1 MTEENTTEESTTEE
15 NTITEDKTEDPTPTE
30 SGDNGGGKN
39 NNTLLIVL
47 IVALVLAIFGIG
59 ALAIALI
66 SRDDGGDGSEST
78 LPTAAVGTAVPT
90 QGIPLV
96 PTRAPEVDPPD
107 PEPGAP
113 SATVIAPDGAFIRTG
128 PGTLYPS
135 MGLAPQGAVGAVVG
149 ISVDTQ
155 WYALT
160 DPNAPVDIGWILG
173 SLLALENVEDVPTIP
188 WPPPQATPT
197 PTATPAPDAYFT
209 ASRNDITAGETSV
222 LSWSVTDV
230 QAVYVYPIGADWTQY
245 GTSGQG
251 TKTVTPL
258 ITTTYQMRVVRRDGV
273 TELYNVEIRVSN
285 GLTTGVWRLTA
296 YADSSGILNSVLPN
310 TTLDSTFSSG
320 GQLSGNG
327 GCNTY
332 TGSFTAYDVTLRI
345 SIHNQSQST
354 CDENVMAQETAFF
367 RAMDSAAKMSIA
379 GNTMTVLSSTGRT
392 VLSYTR

>member
-1 MTEENTTEESTTEE
+1 MTEEDSTTEA
-15 NTITEDKTEDPTPTE
+15 TEEVEPTE
-30 SGDNGGGKN
+30 SGNNGGGN
-39 NNTLLIVL
+39 NNNSLLIVL
-47 IVALVLAIFGIG
+47 IVALVLAVIGIG

-66 SRDDGGDGSEST
+66 TRDDGGDGSEGA
-78 LPTAAVGTAVPT
+78 LPTAEVATAVPT
-90 QGIPLV
+90 QDIPLV
-96 PTRAPEVDPPD
+96 PTQAPEVDPPD
-107 PEPGAP
+107 PEPGEP
-113 SATVIAPDGAFIRTG
+113 SAAVIAPDGAFIRSG

-135 MGLAPQGAVGAVVG
+135 MGLAPQGAIGAVVG

-160 DPNAPVDIGWILG
+160 DPNAPSDIGWVFG
-173 SLLALENVEDVPTIP
+173 SLLVVENAEDVPTIP
-188 WPPPQATPT
+188 WPPPPATPT
-197 PTATPAPDAYFT
+197 PTATPAPDAYFS
-209 ASRNDITAGETSV
+209 ASRTDITAGETSV

-230 QAVYVYPIGADWTQY
+230 QSVYVYPIGADWTQY
-245 GTSGQG
+245 GTTGQG
-251 TKTVTPL
+251 TKTVTPF

-273 TELYNVEIRVSN
+273 TELYNVELRVSN

-332 TGSFTAYDVTLRI
+332 TGAFTAYDVTLRI
-345 SIHNQSQST
+345 SIQNQSQST

-367 RAMDSAAKMSIA
+367 RAMDSAAKMSLA
-379 GNTMTVLSSTGRT
+379 GNTMTILSSTGRT

>member
-1 MTEENTTEESTTEE
+1 MTEEDSTTEA
-15 NTITEDKTEDPTPTE
+15 TEEVEATE
-30 SGDNGGGKN
+30 SGNNGGGN
-39 NNTLLIVL
+39 NNNSLLIVL
-47 IVALVLAIFGIG
+47 IVALVLAVIGIG

-66 SRDDGGDGSEST
+66 TRDDGGDGSEGA
-78 LPTAAVGTAVPT
+78 LPTAEVATAVPT
-90 QGIPLV
+90 QDIPLV
-96 PTRAPEVDPPD
+96 PTQAPEVDPPD
-107 PEPGAP
+107 PEPGEP
-113 SATVIAPDGAFIRTG
+113 SAAVIAPDGAFIRSG

-135 MGLAPQGAVGAVVG
+135 MGLAPQGAIGAVVG

-160 DPNAPVDIGWILG
+160 DPNAPSDIGWVFG
-173 SLLALENVEDVPTIP
+173 SLLAVENAEDVPTIP
-188 WPPPQATPT
+188 WPPPPATPT
-197 PTATPAPDAYFT
+197 PTATPAPDAYFS
-209 ASRNDITAGETSV
+209 ASRTDITAGETSV

-230 QAVYVYPIGADWTQY
+230 QSVYVYPIGADWTQY
-245 GTSGQG
+245 GTTGQG
-251 TKTVTPL
+251 TKTVTPF

-332 TGSFTAYDVTLRI
+332 TGAFTAYDVTLRI
-345 SIHNQSQST
+345 SIQNQSQST

-367 RAMDSAAKMSIA
+367 RAMDSAAKMSLA

>member
-1 MTEENTTEESTTEE
+1 MTEEDSTTEA
-15 NTITEDKTEDPTPTE
+15 TEEVEPTE
-30 SGDNGGGKN
+30 SGNNGGGN
-39 NNTLLIVL
+39 NNNSLLIVL
-47 IVALVLAIFGIG
+47 IVALVLAVIGIG

-66 SRDDGGDGSEST
+66 TRDDGGDGSEGA
-78 LPTAAVGTAVPT
+78 LPTAEVATAVPT
-90 QGIPLV
+90 QDIPLV
-96 PTRAPEVDPPD
+96 PTQAPEVDPPD
-107 PEPGAP
+107 PEPGEP
-113 SATVIAPDGAFIRTG
+113 SAAVIAPDGAFIRSG

-135 MGLAPQGAVGAVVG
+135 MGLAPQGAIGAVVG

-160 DPNAPVDIGWILG
+160 DPNAPSDIGWVFG
-173 SLLALENVEDVPTIP
+173 SLLVVENAEDVPTIP
-188 WPPPQATPT
+188 WPPPPATPT
-197 PTATPAPDAYFT
+197 PTATPAPDAYFS
-209 ASRNDITAGETSV
+209 ASRTDITAGETSV

-230 QAVYVYPIGADWTQY
+230 QSVYVYPIGADWTQY
-245 GTSGQG
+245 GTTGQG
-251 TKTVTPL
+251 TKTVTPF

-273 TELYNVEIRVSN
+273 TELYNVELRVSN

-332 TGSFTAYDVTLRI
+332 TGAFTAYDVTLRI
-345 SIHNQSQST
+345 SIQNQSQST

-367 RAMDSAAKMSIA
+367 RAMDSAAKMSLA

>member
-1 MTEENTTEESTTEE
+1 MTEEDSTIEATEEVE
-15 NTITEDKTEDPTPTE
+15 PTE
-30 SGDNGGGKN
+30 SGNNGGGN
-39 NNTLLIVL
+39 NNNSLLIVL
-47 IVALVLAIFGIG
+47 IAALVLAVIGIG

-66 SRDDGGDGSEST
+66 TRDDGGDGSEGA
-78 LPTAAVGTAVPT
+78 LPTAEVATAVPT
-90 QGIPLV
+90 QDNPLV
-96 PTRAPEVDPPD
+96 PTQAPEVDPPD
-107 PEPGAP
+107 PEPGEP
-113 SATVIAPDGAFIRTG
+113 SAAVIAPDGAFIRSG

-135 MGLAPQGAVGAVVG
+135 MGLAPQGAIGAVVG

-160 DPNAPVDIGWILG
+160 DPNAPSDIGWVFG
-173 SLLALENVEDVPTIP
+173 SLLAVENAEDVPTIP
-188 WPPPQATPT
+188 WPPPPATPT
-197 PTATPAPDAYFT
+197 PTATPAPDAYFS
-209 ASRNDITAGETSV
+209 ASRTDITAGETSV

-230 QAVYVYPIGADWTQY
+230 QSVYVYPIGADWTQY
-245 GTSGQG
+245 GTTGQG
-251 TKTVTPL
+251 TKTVTPF

-332 TGSFTAYDVTLRI
+332 TGAFTAYDVTLRI
-345 SIHNQSQST
+345 SIQNQSQST

-367 RAMDSAAKMSIA
+367 RAMDSAAKMSLA